1 MVALG
6 DECLAK
12 DLNERDLV
20 RRSMRMEMAKCFG
33 WMMVS
38 ASLVSAEPLV
48 IDDAALVRGMS
59 EKLGELA
66 VAGKAVAGKELK
78 EQLEKAPREVELEL
92 PTGLAKPEGYTG
104 LVKSVFMVG
113 SVYDCG
119 KCDKWHPNGS
129 ATAWAL
135 TEDGVMVSN
144 HHVFMSGRGDAWG
157 VCGVDGR
164 VFPVTEILATDA
176 DADVAVFRVDV
187 GDEKLV
193 PLAMAADAAVGDRI
207 RIVSHPDGRY
217 FFQTAGEVARYV
229 KVPAR
234 NDRAERTWMSVTA
247 DYAKGSSGGPVVN
260 DVGQVVGIV
269 ANTQSIYYGARGAA
283 AVGGDKQGPLQMVV
297 KNCVP
302 VAKLRALIKA
312 PVEAVSAR

>member
-1 MVALG
+1 MVV
-6 DECLAK
+6 LA
-12 DLNERDLV
+12 
-20 RRSMRMEMAKCFG
+20 
-33 WMMVS
+33 S
-38 ASLVSAEPLV
+38 AASAEPLV

-59 EKLGELA
+59 EELGKLAED
-66 VAGKAVAGKELK
+66 GKAVTGKELK
-78 EQLEKAPREVELEL
+78 EQLEKAPREVELAL
-92 PTGLAKPEGYTG
+92 PADLAKPEGYAG
-104 LVKSVFMVG
+104 LVKSVFMVA

-119 KCDKWHPNGS
+119 KCDKWHPSGS

-135 TEDGVMVSN
+135 TADGVMVSN

-164 VFPVTEILATDA
+164 VFRVTEILATDP
-176 DADVAVFRVDV
+176 DADVAVFRVAV
-187 GDEKLV
+187 GDETLV

-217 FFQTAGEVARYV
+217 FFQTVGEVARYV
-229 KVPAR
+229 RVPAGK
-234 NDRAERTWMSVTA
+234 DVAERTWMSVTA

-260 DVGQVVGIV
+260 DAGQVVGIV

-283 AVGGDKQGPLQMVV
+283 AAGGDKQGPLQMVV

-312 PVEAVSAR
+312 PAEAVSAR